1 MMMVSRYFR
10 RTLFATAK
18 SEPSGAASMAKM
30 TAHNPL
36 EEFFEAD
43 LDPPMT
49 CRTRFVIS
57 SNPEIAGIVPEPDI
71 DTYMKVKNCCHPIG
85 KTENFVPR
93 CSFKLYL
100 IQVFDLPFTFLFK
113 NTTSHTNQHSIYS
126 SMLQHRSAQEQGKST
141 PKSPQIHAK
150 QY

>member
-1 MMMVSRYFR
+1 MRNEDLQAAAGKVTMMMVSRYFR

-71 DTYMKVKNCCHPIG
+71 DTYMKCTRTRQEHTKISADTCQTILKA
-85 KTENFVPR
+85 KTPMTSTF
-93 CSFKLYL
+93 CSLHGIL
-100 IQVFDLPFTFLFK
+100 
-113 NTTSHTNQHSIYS
+113 
-126 SMLQHRSAQEQGKST
+126 
-141 PKSPQIHAK
+141 
-150 QY
+150 